1 VEKYIKPFSAAHL
14 ISDATD
20 IGGLIKILNAR
31 SRTFVLVG
39 SEVRGIVTLADLN
52 KPPIRLYLFGLVSL
66 FEMHLRFWIRKAY
79 PDTSWQEFLK
89 AKRVEKAND
98 LQSRRRKRNQ
108 QIDVLDCLQL
118 CDKQELFKKNQEL
131 VKMLEVVGGKKE
143 LDRFFTAVE
152 DLRNRLAHSQQ
163 DLVEAPLGPT

>member
-1 VEKYIKPFSAAHL
+1 
-14 ISDATD
+14 
-20 IGGLIKILNAR
+20 
-31 SRTFVLVG
+31 
-39 SEVRGIVTLADLN
+39 
-52 KPPIRLYLFGLVSL
+52 
-66 FEMHLRFWIRKAY
+66 MHLRFWIRKAY